1 MVSLILG
8 ILSVLIIIPLI
19 LPWDNKLLIYSV
31 VVWLLL
37 WLLFFLQ
44 VGKEIGP
51 GYDTGIVSD
60 SIVLSLSI
68 LAFTVVIAVR
78 CLGQF
83 IWYKINGNRNHT

>member
-1 MVSLILG
+1 MASLILG
-8 ILSVLIIIPLI
+8 ILSVLIIFPLI

-37 WLLFFLQ
+37 WLMFFLQ
-44 VGKEIGP
+44 VGKEIRP
-51 GYDTGIVSD
+51 SYDTGIVSD
-60 SIVLSLSI
+60 GVVLGLSI

-83 IWYKINGNRNHT
+83 IWYKISGNSNHT

>member
-1 MVSLILG
+1 MASLILG
-8 ILSVLIIIPLI
+8 ILLVLIIIPLI

-37 WLLFFLQ
+37 WLIFFLQ
-44 VGKEIGP
+44 VGKEISP
-51 GYDTGIVSD
+51 DYDSGIVND
-60 SIVLSLSI
+60 SVVLVLSI
-68 LAFTVVIAVR
+68 LAFTIVIAFR